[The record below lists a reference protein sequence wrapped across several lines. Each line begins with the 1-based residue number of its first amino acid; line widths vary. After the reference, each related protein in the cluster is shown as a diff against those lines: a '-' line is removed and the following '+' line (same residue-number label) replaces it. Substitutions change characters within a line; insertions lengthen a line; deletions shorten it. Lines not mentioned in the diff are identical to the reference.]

1 MHKRALGAAAVT
13 GVAALA
19 LSACGG
25 SSPTT
30 PSNTG
35 AAGTSKATSSGV
47 PETPSGTAAP
57 VRDANV
63 DLVIWNED
71 QSGYRQYLQDEILGV
86 IDNSTE
92 TQLVDH
98 L

>member
-35 AAGTSKATSSGV
+35 AAGTEQGGDHDRRA
-47 PETPSGTAAP
+47 
-57 VRDANV
+57 RDA
-63 DLVIWNED
+63 ERHRC
-71 QSGYRQYLQDEILGV
+71 SRP
-86 IDNSTE
+86 
-92 TQLVDH
+92 
-98 L
+98 

>member
-35 AAGTSKATSSGV
+35 AAGTSKAHDHRRPG
-47 PETPSGTAAP
+47 
-57 VRDANV
+57 DA
-63 DLVIWNED
+63 ERHRC
-71 QSGYRQYLQDEILGV
+71 SRP
-86 IDNSTE
+86 
-92 TQLVDH
+92 
-98 L
+98 